1 MRLMQFLQQIIHN
14 VNKNKNMLFK
24 YINIMKAVNFVFK
37 YLLEIV
43 IQIIS
48 VTKMLNLFQS
58 KYPTVNNKNYNKKR
72 EGIIITIKIN

>member
-24 YINIMKAVNFVFK
+24 NINIMKAVNFVFK

-43 IQIIS
+43 I
-48 VTKMLNLFQS
+48 
-58 KYPTVNNKNYNKKR
+58 
-72 EGIIITIKIN
+72 